1 MIGTTNIFFKI
12 DCQDFFKIIFIV
24 YCLLLKRQ
32 KMIEEYSLR
41 SDYLPCIEI
50 TEQNL
55 SCISVCNRSPPLSI
69 IPIGHLYKSGT

>member
-24 YCLLLKRQ
+24 YFLILKRQ

-41 SDYLPCIEI
+41 SDYFPC
-50 TEQNL
+50 
-55 SCISVCNRSPPLSI
+55 V
-69 IPIGHLYKSGT
+69 